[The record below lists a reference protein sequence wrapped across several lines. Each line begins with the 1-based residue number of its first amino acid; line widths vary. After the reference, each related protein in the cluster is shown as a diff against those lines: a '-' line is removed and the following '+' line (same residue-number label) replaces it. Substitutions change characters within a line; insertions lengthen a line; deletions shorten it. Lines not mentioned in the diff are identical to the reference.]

1 MHVNYSKSIIEI
13 IFRHAELTPDRLAL
27 VYDLGHGP
35 VDQLTYKEL
44 SEQIR
49 GLGGALVQRGLA
61 GRHIGLLFTP
71 GTEFVQALLACLAV
85 GSVAVPVAPIG
96 RRQVRIR
103 NIVELLAKADADCLL
118 LDDSMTGLFGAELLE
133 ALRPLGMRCIEFAEL
148 QRHPQPIDHVAVSA
162 GDLAVLQFTS
172 GTVNK
177 PKGVMITH
185 GNIIADETIIRE
197 AFGHDSNSHFVGWV
211 PHYHDQ
217 GLFGNIL
224 QPLFLGSTCV
234 LTAPTAFVS
243 RPMLWL
249 ELISR
254 YQAHTSGGPNFGFD
268 LCVNYVERRGAPLLD
283 LSSWRVAFNGAERV
297 RPKTL
302 RRFADCFRGVG
313 FDERAFLPC
322 YGLAECTLVTIAMPH
337 WTPPLIKRRDVT
349 ALTQGSA
356 IEASP
361 DDQGLD
367 FVCCGP
373 AMAGSEAIVVDP
385 DTCLRVADGTAGE
398 IWLKG
403 PHIAAGYWQD
413 PDLTEQTFAARL
425 ATGGGPYLR
434 TGDLAFAGPEGFYIV
449 GRIKDLIILRGRNY
463 APSDIEQVW
472 AEISGTG
479 GETRAA
485 AVQVEIEEESH
496 VVLVAEIARTEV
508 RRITEQDVQGMAA
521 QLRAAAIEKLD
532 LGITDL
538 VIVAEGT
545 IPRTTSGKVQRGKV
559 AEMVL
564 RNKLPVVMVAGPLDA
579 FLTSHQKR
587 PATVTP

>member
-1 MHVNYSKSIIEI
+1 MNYSKSIIQI
-13 IFRHAELTPDRLAL
+13 IFDHAELTPNRPAL
-27 VYDLGHGP
+27 VFDLGHGP
-35 VDQLTYKEL
+35 VDQLTYAEL
-44 SEQIR
+44 AEQVR
-49 GLGGALVQRGLA
+49 GLSGALVKRGLA
-61 GRHIGLLFTP
+61 GRHVGLLFTP
-71 GTEFVQALLACLAV
+71 GTEFVQALLACLAA

-103 NIVELLAKADADCLL
+103 NIVELLAKAETACLL

-133 ALRPLGMRCIEFAEL
+133 ALGPLGMRCMEFAEL
-148 QRHPQPIDHVAVSA
+148 QRHLQPVEPMAVAA
-162 GDLAVLQFTS
+162 ADLAVLQFTS
-172 GTVNK
+172 GTVNT

-185 GNIIADETIIRE
+185 GNILADETIIRR
-197 AFGHDSNSHFVGWV
+197 AFGHDCNSHFVGWV

-224 QPLFLGSTCV
+224 QPLFLGATCV
-234 LTAPTAFVS
+234 LTAPTAFVN

-254 YQAHTSGGPNFGFD
+254 YRAHTSGGPNFGYD
-268 LCVNYVERRGAPLLD
+268 LCANYAERRGTPELD

-297 RPKTL
+297 RPQTL
-302 RRFADCFRGVG
+302 RRFADCFRDVG

-322 YGLAECTLVTIAMPH
+322 YGLAECTLVTIAMPN
-337 WTPPLIKRRDVT
+337 WTAPLITQRDVA
-349 ALTQGSA
+349 ALTLGSSVDA
-356 IEASP
+356 AP
-361 DDQGLD
+361 DDHGLE

-373 AMAGSEAIVVDP
+373 AMEGSEAIIVDP
-385 DTCLRVADGTAGE
+385 ETGERLADGKVGE

-403 PHIAAGYWQD
+403 PHIAAGYYKD
-413 PDLTEQTFAARL
+413 AELTEQTFAARL
-425 ATGGGPYLR
+425 TSGEGPYLR

-463 APSDIEQVW
+463 APSDVEQVW
-472 AEISGTG
+472 AEISHTG

-485 AVQVEIEEESH
+485 AIQVEIDESQH

-508 RRITEQDVQGMAA
+508 RRIGDEDVQEMAA
-521 QLRAAAIEKLD
+521 RLRAAAIEKLD
-532 LGITDL
+532 LGVTDL
-538 VIVAEGT
+538 VIVTEGT

-564 RNKLPVVMVAGPLDA
+564 RNRLPVVSVAGPLSTHLKRA
-579 FLTSHQKR
+579 QKR